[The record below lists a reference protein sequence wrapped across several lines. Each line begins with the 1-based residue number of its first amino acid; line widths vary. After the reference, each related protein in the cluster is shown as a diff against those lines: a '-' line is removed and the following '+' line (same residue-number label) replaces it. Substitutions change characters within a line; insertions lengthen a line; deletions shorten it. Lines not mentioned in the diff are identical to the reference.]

1 MLYTDKPFE
10 KISEKIKNDPDN
22 FRYYE
27 ALYVICKEEPVEETG
42 YKWTLTAK
50 LKDLCADGIRK
61 AVKCQYNLTQ
71 LFREVLL
78 LEARGLRFDSYM
90 QYVELDREPTKR
102 FWLPRRKQLLPVVNL
117 IQELIDNKLDVLTIS
132 LPPGTGKSTLEI
144 FLLSMYAGAYP
155 DDYSLVASY
164 SGLMA
169 GSIYQGVIQ
178 ILTNDEY
185 LWGDVFPNAQVI
197 TSVKNC
203 TIDVGK
209 KHRFSTLTCRGI
221 DQSITGMTRCNRLL
235 CCDDLVQ
242 NREEAVNAQ
251 RLDKLWQTYT
261 TDLKQRKQGSQCKE
275 LHLATR
281 WSVRDP
287 IGRIEQTYIGNER
300 VKCYAFPATD
310 EDGNSNFDY
319 MYDCGF
325 SSAFYADI
333 RETMEEADYLALYM
347 NEPIERK
354 GLLYPEYELRRYFEL
369 PGEEK
374 SPDAIISVCDTKD
387 KGTDYC
393 VHLIAYLYGENV
405 FIEDVVCDNALPQ
418 VVEPKILQRILRHNV
433 QMSRF
438 ESNAAGGRVAQDM
451 QTAINKEHGR
461 TKITTKFSTQNKETK
476 ILANSAWV
484 KEHCLFKDKSVIGND
499 KDYKRFLAQLC
510 SYTHEGKNKHDD
522 APDAC
527 AMLAEYAQSFAVPR
541 VKPFQRWGF

>member
-1 MLYTDKPFE
+1 MLYTEKPFD
-10 KISEKIKNDPDN
+10 KISEKIKSDPDN
-22 FRYYE
+22 FRFYE
-27 ALYVICKEEPVEETG
+27 ALYILCKEEPIEDSG
-42 YKWTLTAK
+42 YKWELTSR
-50 LKDLCADGIRK
+50 LKDLCAKGIK
-61 AVKCQYNLTQ
+61 DAVACQYNLSQ
-71 LFREVLL
+71 LYKEVLL
-78 LEARGLRFDSYM
+78 LEAKGLRFDSYM
-90 QYVELDREPTKR
+90 QYIELDREPTKR
-102 FWLPRRKQLLPVVNL
+102 FWLPRRKQLLPVVEH
-117 IQELIDNKLDVLTIS
+117 IQDLIDNKLDVLTIS

-144 FLLSMYAGAYP
+144 FLLSMLMGAYP

-169 GSIYQGVIQ
+169 SSIYQGVTQ
-178 ILTNDEY
+178 ILENNEY
-185 LWGDVFPNAQVI
+185 LWHDVFPDLQVF

-203 TIDVGK
+203 TVDIGK
-209 KHRFSTLTCRGI
+209 KHRFSTLTCRGL
-221 DQSITGMTRCNRLL
+221 DQSITGMTRCNRFL

-261 TDLKQRKQGSQCKE
+261 TDLRQRKQGSQCKE

-287 IGRIEQTYIGNER
+287 IGRIEQYYADNDR

-333 RETMEEADYLALYM
+333 RGTMEDADYRALYL

-369 PGEEK
+369 PGEDTP
-374 SPDAIISVCDTKD
+374 PDAIISVCDTKD

-393 VHLIAYLYGENV
+393 VHLIAYIYGDNV

-418 VVEPKILQRILRHNV
+418 VVEPKVLQRILKHNV
-433 QMSRF
+433 QVSRF
-438 ESNAAGGRVAQDM
+438 ESNAAGGRVAQNM
-451 QTAINKEHGR
+451 QENIRNAHGR
-461 TKITTKFSTQNKETK
+461 TKITTKFTTQNKETK

-484 KEHCLFKDKSVIGND
+484 KEHCLFKDKSVIGED
-499 KDYKRFLAQLC
+499 KDYRRFLSQLC
-510 SYTHEGKNKHDD
+510 AYTHEGKNKHDD

-527 AMLAEYAQSFAVPR
+527 AMLAEYAQSFTLSKVEVFKR
-541 VKPFQRWGF
+541 FF